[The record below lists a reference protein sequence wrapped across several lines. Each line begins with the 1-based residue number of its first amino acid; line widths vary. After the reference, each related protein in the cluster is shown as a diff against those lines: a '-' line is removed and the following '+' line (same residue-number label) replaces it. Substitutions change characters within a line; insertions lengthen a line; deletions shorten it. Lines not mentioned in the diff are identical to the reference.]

1 MGRIVGIDLGT
12 TNSVVAVLE
21 GGRPQVI
28 ANAEGGRTTPSVVG
42 FSRDQEL
49 LVGQLARRQ
58 LVLNPRNTFANLKRF
73 VGRRWDELEES
84 SLGVPY
90 TVRANDQGN
99 VRVVCPVTE
108 REYAPEE
115 LVASILRKLV
125 DDAATYLGEAVEA
138 AVITVPAYFDDAQ
151 RQATRDAGRL
161 AGITVERILN
171 EPTAAALAYGF
182 DRSAVKQV
190 LVFDLGGGTFDVSV
204 LRIANGVFDVKA
216 TSGDTQ
222 LGGNDWDRRIVD
234 WVANGFFK
242 EHGLDLRRDRQA
254 LQRLTEA
261 AEKAKIELS
270 GVQSTP
276 LSLPFI
282 ATGPEGPLHIETS
295 LERRGFEALC
305 PDLLDR
311 LLRPVQRA
319 LRDSGL
325 AAEDIDDVVL
335 VGGSTR
341 MPMVQEMVRTLIPRE
356 PCQSVNPDEVV
367 AIGAAVQAGILTG
380 ELRDLMLNDVTPLSL
395 GLETIG
401 GVMKVLIPRNTPIPV
416 RKSDLFSTSEA
427 NQNSVEIHVLQG
439 ERQMAP
445 DNKSL
450 GRFRLSGI
458 PPAPRGVPQ
467 VQVSFDIDA
476 NGLLQVSA
484 TDRTTGR
491 QQSVTIQGGSNLSE
505 QEIAALLAEAELK
518 AVEDR
523 RKRTE
528 IDRRNKAQTLVA
540 QAERR
545 LRDAALELGPY
556 GAERQQRSVE
566 MAVRDVQDLL
576 SAEDA
581 AELELAV
588 SQLQEALFGLNR
600 RLMSERRA
608 ETGPLQGLKN
618 TLGSLKDEL
627 FADDDWDDWD
637 RGGRGDP
644 WASSSRSG
652 GIGGSGSG
660 SWSGGGGVGNGGVG
674 SVGVGSGGAASGRS
688 AFGSGFFGS
697 GSFDATGYG
706 SGGTRYE
713 ATSYGGGG
721 SGGGR
726 TGGGSAGGA
735 YRGSDDGQGTSRGAD
750 DRRLGE
756 RERPER
762 DWGERGRSERDRL
775 DRERGESNPD
785 WRDNERDR
793 GRSSSLGGSRLGGS
807 TADLAAG
814 ASGLGNSASNG
825 GWDRDSERERF
836 SDRERAFNGDRD
848 SGRSNA
854 GDRDRSDDRVDDRKG
869 GRSGD
874 RINGR
879 SGDRD
884 RDAGGEPGFDRQ
896 PAEAARRPRSLPE
909 EREADA
915 PSRSEGRQRA
925 DQGEWSRPRPQELQD
940 DPWSDG

>member
-21 GGRPQVI
+21 GGRPVVI

-49 LVGQLARRQ
+49 LVGQLGRRQ

-73 VGRRWDELEES
+73 VGRSWDELDDG
-84 SLGVPY
+84 SLSVPY
-90 TVRANDQGN
+90 TVKANDAGL
-99 VRVVCPVTE
+99 VRVVCPATE

-125 DDAATYLGEAVEA
+125 DDASTYLGEPVEA

-161 AGITVERILN
+161 AGLTVERILN

-182 DRSAVKQV
+182 DRSAVRRV

-234 WVANGFFK
+234 WLADAFQQQ
-242 EHGLDLRRDRQA
+242 HGVDLRRDRQA
-254 LQRLTEA
+254 LQRLSEA

-276 LSLPFI
+276 ISLPFI
-282 ATGPEGPLHIETS
+282 ATGSEGPLHIETT
-295 LERRGFEALC
+295 LERSTFEGLC

-341 MPMVQEMVRTLIPRE
+341 MPMVQQMVRTLVPRD

-367 AIGAAVQAGILTG
+367 AVGAAVQAGILTG

-401 GVMKVLIPRNTPIPV
+401 GVMKVLIPRNTSIPV

-427 NQNSVEIHVLQG
+427 NQNAVEVHVLQG
-439 ERQMAP
+439 ERQMAH

-467 VQVSFDIDA
+467 IQVSFDIDA

-484 TDRTTGR
+484 SDRTTGR
-491 QQSVTIQGGSNLSE
+491 QQSVTIQGGTNLSE
-505 QEIAALLAEAELK
+505 EEIQQLIAEAEQK
-518 AVEDR
+518 AAEDR
-523 RKRTE
+523 RKRAD
-528 IDRRNKAQTLVA
+528 IDRRNRALTLVA

-566 MAVRDVQDLL
+566 MALRDVQDLL
-576 SAEDA
+576 AEEAAGRGDL
-581 AELELAV
+581 AELELSV
-588 SQLQEALFGLNR
+588 SQLQEALYGLNR
-600 RLMSERRA
+600 RLLSERKA
-608 ETGPLQGLKN
+608 DQGPLQGLKN

-627 FADDDWDDWD
+627 FSDDEWDDWE
-637 RGGRGDP
+637 RPGSDP
-644 WASSSRSG
+644 WAFPSR
-652 GIGGSGSG
+652 
-660 SWSGGGGVGNGGVG
+660 
-674 SVGVGSGGAASGRS
+674 R
-688 AFGSGFFGS
+688 F
-697 GSFDATGYG
+697 
-706 SGGTRYE
+706 
-713 ATSYGGGG
+713 
-721 SGGGR
+721 
-726 TGGGSAGGA
+726 
-735 YRGSDDGQGTSRGAD
+735 D
-750 DRRLGE
+750 DRTRFDD
-756 RERPER
+756 RF
-762 DWGERGRSERDRL
+762 DRG
-775 DRERGESNPD
+775 
-785 WRDNERDR
+785 WDR
-793 GRSSSLGGSRLGGS
+793 GRTDRFGSVELDS
-807 TADLAAG
+807 E
-814 ASGLGNSASNG
+814 S
-825 GWDRDSERERF
+825 DRD
-836 SDRERAFNGDRD
+836 
-848 SGRSNA
+848 
-854 GDRDRSDDRVDDRKG
+854 
-869 GRSGD
+869 
-874 RINGR
+874 
-879 SGDRD
+879 
-884 RDAGGEPGFDRQ
+884 
-896 PAEAARRPRSLPE
+896 
-909 EREADA
+909 
-915 PSRSEGRQRA
+915 
-925 DQGEWSRPRPQELQD
+925 
-940 DPWSDG
+940 

>member
-21 GGRPQVI
+21 GGRPVVI

-73 VGRRWDELEES
+73 VGRSWEELDEG
-84 SLGVPY
+84 SLSVPY
-90 TVRANDQGN
+90 TVRANDGGL
-99 VRVVCPVTE
+99 VRVVCPATE
-108 REYAPEE
+108 REYASEE

-125 DDAATYLGEAVEA
+125 DDAATYLGEPVEA
-138 AVITVPAYFDDAQ
+138 AVITVPAYFNDAQ

-161 AGITVERILN
+161 AGLAVERILN

-182 DRSAVKQV
+182 DRSSVRRV

-234 WVANGFFK
+234 WLADAFET
-242 EHGLDLRRDRQA
+242 EHSIDLRRDRQA

-276 LSLPFI
+276 ISLPFI
-282 ATGPEGPLHIETS
+282 ATGAEGPLHIETT
-295 LERRGFEALC
+295 LERSTFEGLC

-325 AAEDIDDVVL
+325 AADDIDDVVL

-341 MPMVQEMVRTLIPRE
+341 MPMVQQMVRTLVPRD

-367 AIGAAVQAGILTG
+367 AVGAAVQAGILTG

-401 GVMKVLIPRNTPIPV
+401 GVMKVLIPRNTSIPV

-427 NQNSVEIHVLQG
+427 NQNAVEVHVLQG
-439 ERQMAP
+439 ERQMAE

-467 VQVSFDIDA
+467 IQVSFDIDA

-484 TDRTTGR
+484 SDRTTGR
-491 QQSVTIQGGSNLSE
+491 QQSVTIQGGTNLSE
-505 QEIAALLAEAELK
+505 EEIQTLIAEAEQK
-518 AVEDR
+518 AAEDR
-523 RKRTE
+523 RKRAD
-528 IDRRNKAQTLVA
+528 IDRRNRALTLVA

-556 GAERQQRSVE
+556 GAERQQRSLE
-566 MAVRDVQDLL
+566 LALREVQDLL
-576 SAEDA
+576 AEEAAGRADL
-581 AELELAV
+581 AELEIAV
-588 SQLQEALFGLNR
+588 SQLQEALYGLNR
-600 RLMSERRA
+600 RLLSERKA
-608 ETGPLQGLKN
+608 EQGPLQGLKN

-627 FADDDWDDWD
+627 FSDEEWDDWE
-637 RGGRGDP
+637 RPGSDP
-644 WASSSRSG
+644 WSMPPPRRRDSMRFDERRYEQRSYG
-652 GIGGSGSG
+652 DLGYS
-660 SWSGGGGVGNGGVG
+660 
-674 SVGVGSGGAASGRS
+674 
-688 AFGSGFFGS
+688 
-697 GSFDATGYG
+697 DQGYG
-706 SGGTRYE
+706 NEGYGNQGYREPRY
-713 ATSYGGGG
+713 GDQ
-721 SGGGR
+721 R
-726 TGGGSAGGA
+726 
-735 YRGSDDGQGTSRGAD
+735 SDDQRFYGERFYDQRFYDERPPEDRPTDERATDERSFEARPRRDRNPVAAPTSRWD
-750 DRRLGE
+750 DDD
-756 RERPER
+756 P
-762 DWGERGRSERDRL
+762 WGER
-775 DRERGESNPD
+775 
-785 WRDNERDR
+785 
-793 GRSSSLGGSRLGGS
+793 
-807 TADLAAG
+807 
-814 ASGLGNSASNG
+814 
-825 GWDRDSERERF
+825 
-836 SDRERAFNGDRD
+836 
-848 SGRSNA
+848 
-854 GDRDRSDDRVDDRKG
+854 
-869 GRSGD
+869 
-874 RINGR
+874 
-879 SGDRD
+879 
-884 RDAGGEPGFDRQ
+884 
-896 PAEAARRPRSLPE
+896 
-909 EREADA
+909 
-915 PSRSEGRQRA
+915 
-925 DQGEWSRPRPQELQD
+925 
-940 DPWSDG
+940 

>member
-1 MGRIVGIDLGT
+1 MARIVGIDLGT

-28 ANAEGGRTTPSVVG
+28 ASAEGGRTTPSVVG
-42 FSRDQEL
+42 FSKDQEL

-73 VGRRWDELEES
+73 VGRQWDELEES
-84 SLGVPY
+84 SLSVPY

-99 VRVVCPVTE
+99 VRVVCPATE

-125 DDAATYLGEAVEA
+125 DDASTYLGEPVEA
-138 AVITVPAYFDDAQ
+138 AVITVPAYFNDAQ

-161 AGITVERILN
+161 AGLSVERILN

-182 DRSAVKQV
+182 DRSTVKRV
-190 LVFDLGGGTFDVSV
+190 LVFDLGGGTFDVSI
-204 LRIANGVFDVKA
+204 LRIAQGVFDVKA

-234 WVANGFFK
+234 WLADSFQS
-242 EHGLDLRRDRQA
+242 EHSIDLRRDRQA

-276 LSLPFI
+276 ISLPFI
-282 ATGPEGPLHIETS
+282 ATGPDGPLHIETT
-295 LERRGFEALC
+295 LERSVFEGLC

-341 MPMVQEMVRTLIPRE
+341 MPMVQQMVRTLIPLE

-380 ELRDLMLNDVTPLSL
+380 ELRDLLLNDVTPLSL

-416 RKSDLFSTSEA
+416 RKSDVFSTSEP
-427 NQNSVEIHVLQG
+427 NQSSVEVHVLQG
-439 ERQMAP
+439 ERQMAEG
-445 DNKSL
+445 NKSL

-491 QQSVTIQGGSNLSE
+491 QQSVSIQGGSNLSE
-505 QEIAALLAEAELK
+505 EEIKQLIEEAEQK
-518 AVEDR
+518 ATEDR
-523 RKRTE
+523 RRKAE
-528 IDRRNKAQTLVA
+528 IDRRNRALTLVA

-556 GAERQQRSVE
+556 GAERQQRAVE
-566 MAVRDVQDLL
+566 LAVRDVQDLL
-576 SAEDA
+576 NTGD
-581 AELELAV
+581 LADLDLSV
-588 SQLQEALFGLNR
+588 SQLQEALYGLNR
-600 RLMSERRA
+600 RLAKER
-608 ETGPLQGLKN
+608 TQDSNPLQGLKN

-637 RGGRGDP
+637 RGRSRDPWAEPSWSSGGRAGLGFNGAAGMGGFDSRRMEEPRYGQRDDGERYGDDRYGDRYDDRRYEGSRFEGSRYDDSRVDAYRENGDVDRGDAGNGFDNRRAPRAAAAGGTPRQDPFEGDP
-644 WASSSRSG
+644 W
-652 GIGGSGSG
+652 
-660 SWSGGGGVGNGGVG
+660 
-674 SVGVGSGGAASGRS
+674 
-688 AFGSGFFGS
+688 
-697 GSFDATGYG
+697 
-706 SGGTRYE
+706 
-713 ATSYGGGG
+713 
-721 SGGGR
+721 
-726 TGGGSAGGA
+726 
-735 YRGSDDGQGTSRGAD
+735 
-750 DRRLGE
+750 GE
-756 RERPER
+756 
-762 DWGERGRSERDRL
+762 D
-775 DRERGESNPD
+775 
-785 WRDNERDR
+785 
-793 GRSSSLGGSRLGGS
+793 
-807 TADLAAG
+807 
-814 ASGLGNSASNG
+814 
-825 GWDRDSERERF
+825 
-836 SDRERAFNGDRD
+836 
-848 SGRSNA
+848 
-854 GDRDRSDDRVDDRKG
+854 
-869 GRSGD
+869 
-874 RINGR
+874 
-879 SGDRD
+879 
-884 RDAGGEPGFDRQ
+884 
-896 PAEAARRPRSLPE
+896 
-909 EREADA
+909 
-915 PSRSEGRQRA
+915 
-925 DQGEWSRPRPQELQD
+925 
-940 DPWSDG
+940 

>member
-1 MGRIVGIDLGT
+1 LARIVGIDLGT

-28 ANAEGGRTTPSVVG
+28 ASAEGGRTTPSVVG
-42 FSRDQEL
+42 FSKDSEL

-73 VGRRWDELEES
+73 VGRQWDELEES
-84 SLGVPY
+84 SLSVPY

-99 VRVVCPVTE
+99 VRVVCPATE

-125 DDAATYLGEAVEA
+125 DDASTYLGEPVEA
-138 AVITVPAYFDDAQ
+138 AVITVPAYFNDAQ

-161 AGITVERILN
+161 AGISVERILN

-182 DRSAVKQV
+182 DRSTVKRV

-204 LRIANGVFDVKA
+204 LRIAQGVFDVKA

-234 WVANGFFK
+234 WLADQFQS
-242 EHGLDLRRDRQA
+242 EHGVDLRRDRQA

-276 LSLPFI
+276 ISLPFI
-282 ATGPEGPLHIETS
+282 ATAEAGPLHIETS
-295 LERRGFEALC
+295 LERRTFEGLC

-341 MPMVQEMVRTLIPRE
+341 MPMVQEMVRTLIPLE

-401 GVMKVLIPRNTPIPV
+401 GVMKVLIPRNTSIPV
-416 RKSDLFSTSEA
+416 RKSDVFSTSEA
-427 NQNSVEIHVLQG
+427 NQSSVEIHVLQG
-439 ERQMAP
+439 ERQMAEG
-445 DNKSL
+445 NKSL

-491 QQSVTIQGGSNLSE
+491 QQSVSIQGGSNLSE
-505 QEIAALLAEAELK
+505 DEIKTLIEEAEQK
-518 AVEDR
+518 ASEDR
-523 RKRTE
+523 RRKAE
-528 IDRRNKAQTLVA
+528 IDRRNRAQTLVA

-556 GAERQQRSVE
+556 GAERQQRAVE
-566 MAVRDVQDLL
+566 IAVRDVQDQL
-576 SAEDA
+576 SSGD
-581 AELELAV
+581 LGDLDLAV
-588 SQLQEALFGLNR
+588 SQLQEALYGLNR
-600 RLMSERRA
+600 RLASERKQ
-608 ETGPLQGLKN
+608 ESSPLQGLKN

-637 RGGRGDP
+637 SRSRGRDPWAEPSWGAGRSGWGADDWNRPAPVPTPRYDDLRERNGYGQESIPSRSAFYEPDRYARDPFDNDRYASDRYDNDRYDRDRYEPATNDRDSYDQAPDERDDGREERFAERSGQQERRSARPAPFEGDP
-644 WASSSRSG
+644 WAE
-652 GIGGSGSG
+652 
-660 SWSGGGGVGNGGVG
+660 
-674 SVGVGSGGAASGRS
+674 
-688 AFGSGFFGS
+688 
-697 GSFDATGYG
+697 D
-706 SGGTRYE
+706 
-713 ATSYGGGG
+713 
-721 SGGGR
+721 
-726 TGGGSAGGA
+726 
-735 YRGSDDGQGTSRGAD
+735 
-750 DRRLGE
+750 
-756 RERPER
+756 
-762 DWGERGRSERDRL
+762 
-775 DRERGESNPD
+775 
-785 WRDNERDR
+785 
-793 GRSSSLGGSRLGGS
+793 
-807 TADLAAG
+807 
-814 ASGLGNSASNG
+814 
-825 GWDRDSERERF
+825 
-836 SDRERAFNGDRD
+836 
-848 SGRSNA
+848 
-854 GDRDRSDDRVDDRKG
+854 
-869 GRSGD
+869 
-874 RINGR
+874 
-879 SGDRD
+879 
-884 RDAGGEPGFDRQ
+884 
-896 PAEAARRPRSLPE
+896 
-909 EREADA
+909 
-915 PSRSEGRQRA
+915 
-925 DQGEWSRPRPQELQD
+925 
-940 DPWSDG
+940 